1 MIESLD
7 IMFKD
12 ELYIL
17 RKLIE
22 DFYRDGFRYM
32 VRNEN
37 GELFVSDVEPR
48 KSTSWGEWHV
58 ASPGEDYRTI
68 DIPDY
73 IERALFGGIPVLWT
87 DNKPTSIYDMIQ
99 RINILLKNKSYV

>member
-22 DFYRDGFRYM
+22 DFYRDGFKYM

-37 GELFVSDVEPR
+37 GELFVSDVKPE
-48 KSTSWGEWHV
+48 KSAFWGEWHV
-58 ASPGEDYRTI
+58 ASRGEDFRTA

-73 IERALFGGIPVLWT
+73 IEKALFGSIPVEWT
-87 DNKPTSIYDMIQ
+87 DNKPASIYDMIQ
-99 RINILLKNKSYV
+99 RINMILKNKSYV